1 MNGTALVSDK
11 DGIKKESKFSIDQN
25 TWTIKIEDNI
35 NGKVK
40 SKYEEPLDFSP
51 KTLEET
57 LFSVI
62 K

>member
-1 MNGTALVSDK
+1 MISKELLSEVMN
-11 DGIKKESKFSIDQN
+11 
-25 TWTIKIEDNI
+25 IKIEDII
-35 NGKVK
+35 NGEVK